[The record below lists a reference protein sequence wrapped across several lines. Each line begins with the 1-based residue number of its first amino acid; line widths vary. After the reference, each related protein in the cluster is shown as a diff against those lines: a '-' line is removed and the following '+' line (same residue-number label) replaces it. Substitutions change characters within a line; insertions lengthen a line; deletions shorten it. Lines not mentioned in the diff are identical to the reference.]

1 MCFACIAILRSSRER
16 YKYLAVDL
24 RRLGAMDTAILPAA
38 MEQIDTFR
46 ALVGDVG
53 DCTACER
60 MHHCHV
66 LSTANGP
73 LDARVIFIAEAVGRR
88 GGAVTGVPLTRDE
101 SGRRFAALLE
111 YAGLARTEVFV
122 TNAVLCNPL
131 DADGRNRRPAS
142 IEVAR
147 CRPFLERTIDII
159 AAPVVVALGRVA
171 LDALATISPHQTDL
185 RRDAGTPLSWHGR
198 TLVPMYHP
206 SRQALLHRPAAA
218 QRDDWRRLGA
228 IARAASPPCSAVS
241 RFVPAHGGSYHD
253 AG

>member
-1 MCFACIAILRSSRER
+1 MCIAIPPPTTETS
-16 YKYLAVDL
+16 D
-24 RRLGAMDTAILPAA
+24 GFT
-38 MEQIDTFR
+38 
-46 ALVGDVG
+46 ALVDDVRG
-53 DCTACER
+53 CTACER

-66 LSTANGP
+66 LSAANGP

-111 YAGLARTEVFV
+111 HAGVDRTEVFV

-131 DADGRNRRPAS
+131 DAAGSNRRPTS
-142 IEVAR
+142 TEVAR
-147 CRPFLERTIDII
+147 CRPFLERTMEII
-159 AAPVVVALGRVA
+159 TTEVVVTLGRVA
-171 LDALATISPHQTDL
+171 LDALASISPHQAVL
-185 RRDAGTPLSWHGR
+185 RRDAGTAIAWRDR

-218 QRDDWRRLGA
+218 QLDDWRRLGA
-228 IARAASPPCSAVS
+228 IVRRSG
-241 RFVPAHGGSYHD
+241 FVPAHGGSYHD